1 MTEPSGE
8 SPEKRRRP
16 VAVPA
21 VALVAFTAFG
31 VTALLGGLNEAPEEP
46 EPLGQGA
53 VLDQGLYSTRLVE
66 SRATVER
73 AATRFDED
81 KHFVEL
87 VFDVTNKG
95 DETRSVGIP
104 AQQPEQAYLSDNFAS
119 SLLRINPAFGK
130 EAGPFTFV
138 RAKGG
143 DTQQLH
149 PGVTSQVIVRYRLQ
163 EGRRP
168 PEKISFEMASFEF
181 APDFNNELPR
191 WKMIATEAGD
201 SYLPEVKA
209 RVTLPVKKGGAA

>member
-21 VALVAFTAFG
+21 AALVAFTAFG

-66 SRATVER
+66 SRVTVER

-104 AQQPEQAYLSDNFAS
+104 AQKLEQAYLSDSFAG
-119 SLLRINPAFGK
+119 SLLKINPSFGEK
-130 EAGPFTFV
+130 AVPFTFV
-138 RAKGG
+138 RTKGG
-143 DTQQLH
+143 DSQQLH
-149 PGVTSQVIVRYRLQ
+149 PGVTSQVIVRYRL
-163 EGRRP
+163 EGDRRP
-168 PEKISFEMASFEF
+168 PEKISFEMASFELTTG
-181 APDFNNELPR
+181 FNNELPR
-191 WKMIATEAGD
+191 WQMVATEAGD